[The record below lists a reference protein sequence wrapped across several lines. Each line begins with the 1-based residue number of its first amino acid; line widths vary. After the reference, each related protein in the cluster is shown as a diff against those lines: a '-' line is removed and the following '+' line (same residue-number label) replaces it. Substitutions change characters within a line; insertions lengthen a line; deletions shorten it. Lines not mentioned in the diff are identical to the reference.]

1 MRRVESY
8 DADGLMVP
16 LPKVLQGVAATEKR
30 VAAPLADA
38 SACDVPAYL
47 RDTYGWAY
55 MSPRGMAV
63 FDRPWMVST
72 ILFGN
77 YRRLQRV
84 FLEELEPGLK
94 VLQAACVYGDFSE
107 NLAKFLGANG
117 RLDVIDVAQLQVANC
132 EQKLERFPYA
142 RAWVGD
148 AATPRA
154 ETYDAITCFF
164 LLHEVPDEYKR
175 AVLNALLQS
184 VRPGG
189 KLVLVDYHRPHFA
202 NPLKA
207 LMSLV
212 FDTLEP
218 YAKSLWHND
227 ITAFANTPDRF
238 EWRKQT
244 YFGGLYQKVVARCRG
259 PSVLQDAPAP
269 LLAQT

>member
-1 MRRVESY
+1 MKRVESY
-8 DADGLMVP
+8 DSDALMIP
-16 LPKVLQGVAATEKR
+16 RPKALQRAAAIEDRAAT
-30 VAAPLADA
+30 PLADA
-38 SACDVPAYL
+38 SVCGVPMYL
-47 RDTYGWAY
+47 KDTYSWAY
-55 MSPRGMAV
+55 ISPRGMA
-63 FDRPWMVST
+63 FLDRPWVVST

-84 FLEELEPGLK
+84 FLEELQPGLK

-107 NLAKFLGANG
+107 NLAKFLGADG
-117 RLDVIDVAQLQVANC
+117 SLDVIDVVQSQVANC
-132 EQKLERFPYA
+132 ERKLERFPHA

-148 AATPRA
+148 AATPRVKA
-154 ETYDAITCFF
+154 YDAVSCFF
-164 LLHEVPDEYKR
+164 LLHEVPDDYKR

-189 KLVLVDYHRPHFA
+189 KVVFVDYHKPHFA
-202 NPLKA
+202 NPLKG
-207 LMSLV
+207 LMSFV

-227 ITAFANTPDRF
+227 IAVFADAPDRF

-259 PSVLQDAPAP
+259 ATVPQAVLAPH
-269 LLAQT
+269 LAHT